1 MLNIGIIGVGGIAQ
15 THIRML
21 KKVEQAKICAIC
33 DINEER
39 LQKVGDQLEIPTSH
53 RFTDYKD
60 LIACP
65 DVQAVEICTPNYLH
79 IPMAMDVV
87 RAGKAVEIEKPLSVD
102 YNDVEALLQLIE
114 EKGVVNMTCFS
125 YRFRPAVR
133 YARQLIQEGKLG
145 DIIHA
150 NVAYLKSSGFWA
162 GRRLDW
168 RFEKQYAGCGVIG
181 DLGVH
186 LMDMVSYLAGE
197 YKSVYAST
205 DIIVKQRQKLDS
217 DDYAPVETEDVAMVL
232 ATLKGGAKVN
242 FQVSRC
248 AIGNSNTIRFEMYGT
263 KGMLR
268 LDIDKPNELELC
280 MGTGTKDKEIVETIT
295 VPDGYD
301 VSQEETFVRAALGE
315 KLAWLPDV
323 AEGAK
328 CQKFIDAMLESARTD
343 SVVRMD

>member
-1 MLNIGIIGVGGIAQ
+1 MLKLGIIGLGGIAG
-15 THIRML
+15 THIKQL
-21 KKVEQAKICAIC
+21 ESVKQAKICAIC
-33 DINEER
+33 DIDETVLHKR
-39 LQKVGDQLEIPTSH
+39 GDALEIPMSH
-53 RFTDYKD
+53 RFTDYRD

-65 DVQAVEICTPNYLH
+65 DVEAVEICTPNYLH
-79 IPMAMDVV
+79 VPMAMDVV
-87 RAGKAVEIEKPLSVD
+87 RAGKAVEVEKPLSVD
-102 YNDVEALLQLIE
+102 YSGVEELLQLIK
-114 EKGVVNMTCFS
+114 EKDVVNMTCFS

-133 YARQLIQEGKLG
+133 YARQMIQEGKLG

-197 YKSVYAST
+197 YKSVYATT
-205 DIIVKQRQKLDS
+205 DIVVKERQKLDS
-217 DDYAPVETEDVAMVL
+217 DEYAPVETEDVAMVL
-232 ATLKGGAKVN
+232 ATLEGGAKVN

-280 MGTGTKDKEIVETIT
+280 FGTGTKDKETVETIT
-295 VPDGYD
+295 VPEGYD

-315 KLAWLPDV
+315 KLEWLPDI

-343 SVVRMD
+343 SVVRMK